1 MEEGRGEGGKVAL
14 LLSLSQH
21 SEESATLRRVKHL
34 KELSIDNK
42 RMYCGLH
49 GYSLVIGEDRHPNP
63 NPTPTSTTIPTST
76 TTPTPTLTLTRRGPP
91 QLTCRR
97 LGRGQAPRAARRPVR
112 MVTMAAS
119 NPNPD
124 RSPLT
129 FHPNPNP

>member
-49 GYSLVIGEDRHPNP
+49 GYSLVIGEDGHTNPPPPPTPTPNP
-63 NPTPTSTTIPTST
+63 NPNPNPYPNPNQARTSTAHVPQTGTRSSSSRSTPTSTNGYYGCLQP
-76 TTPTPTLTLTRRGPP
+76 
-91 QLTCRR
+91 
-97 LGRGQAPRAARRPVR
+97 
-112 MVTMAAS
+112 
-119 NPNPD
+119 
-124 RSPLT
+124 
-129 FHPNPNP
+129 